1 MHRSYWGPR
10 AHARNERSRCEEG
23 PAHHNREQPCSL
35 QLEKTLCGAMKTPHS
50 LKSIN
55 KYVYLKKYRQQPR
68 LSYLLLWSWSQVS
81 NHMSNQYYWRPNH
94 WKQQGL
100 SFPVFSDHFLP
111 VGNTFLHWSLVQ
123 CSCKFTHTH
132 MKQIFVKKYF
142 NYMGWIQFY
151 ILLFPVWYFCFFFWL
166 SSNKSPSLTCRY
178 TLVNSV
184 FFRWN

>member
-1 MHRSYWGPR
+1 M
-10 AHARNERSRCEEG
+10 
-23 PAHHNREQPCSL
+23 
-35 QLEKTLCGAMKTPHS
+35 
-50 LKSIN
+50 N
-55 KYVYLKKYRQQPR
+55 KQVYLKKYRQQPR

-142 NYMGWIQFY
+142 NYMGWIQFS

>member
-10 AHARNERSRCEEG
+10 AHARNERSPCEEG

-68 LSYLLLWSWSQVS
+68 LSYLLFWSWSQVS

-123 CSCKFTHTH
+123 CSCKFIHTH
-132 MKQIFVKKYF
+132 ETNLCKKIFQLHGMDSIFYF
-142 NYMGWIQFY
+142 TLSCLVF
-151 ILLFPVWYFCFFFWL
+151 LVFFWL
-166 SSNKSPSLTCRY
+166 SSNKSPSLTFRY

-184 FFRWN
+184 FSRWN